1 MSEIPVPSAHSPHS
15 PIGIHYLLE
24 CSGIDAVI
32 LTDKDL
38 LEKILHQGA
47 TDAGATIVET
57 TIHEF
62 NPHGLSGVIVIAE
75 SHIAIHTWPEHQYA
89 AIDIFTCGDALIAEK
104 IYQSLIH
111 HLKPTT
117 HTHQV
122 ITRQPSK

>member
-1 MSEIPVPSAHSPHS
+1 MSEISIPSPHS
-15 PIGIHYLLE
+15 PTGIHYLLE
-24 CSGIDAVI
+24 CSGIDTAI

-75 SHIAIHTWPEHQYA
+75 SHIAIHTWPEHHYA

-104 IYQSLIH
+104 IYQSLIQH
-111 HLKPTT
+111 FKPTT

-122 ITRQPSK
+122 ITRQPPAK